1 MSESQQHIPVLRDR
15 VLALLAP
22 ALSHPNA
29 ILVDATLGHGGHA
42 EQALRTFPGLTLVGL
57 DRDKSALALSEK
69 RLAVFAER
77 TILVHAVYD
86 EIPRVL
92 AENGMS
98 EAHGILFD
106 LGVSSM
112 QLDQVERGFSYSYD
126 SELDMRMDQSTGIT
140 AADVLNTY
148 EPGHLVRILRNYG
161 DEKFAQRIV
170 ERVVRE
176 RESEP
181 FTRSARLV
189 ELVRESIPAAA
200 RRTGGNPAKRT
211 FQALRIEVNSELD
224 VLERAIPRAISAVA
238 LHGRNVVMA
247 YQSLED
253 KIVKRI
259 FLDASTANVP
269 RDLPVIPE
277 SAQPELKIL
286 TRGAEKASAS
296 EIDENPRAASVRLR
310 AVERIRPSSSDKT
323 KLEVAA

>member
-238 LHGRNVVMA
+238 LHGRIVVMA